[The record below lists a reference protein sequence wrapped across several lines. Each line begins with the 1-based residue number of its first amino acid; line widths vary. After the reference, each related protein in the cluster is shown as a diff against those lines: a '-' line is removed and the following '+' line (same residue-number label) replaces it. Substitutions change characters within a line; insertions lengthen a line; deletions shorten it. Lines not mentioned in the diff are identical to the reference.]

1 MGMEISPIAG
11 VGGYSMSRIEP
22 LHYPVYNQAA
32 VSDAYTDSV
41 KETGSAGKVAPVG
54 YHTARKET
62 ADLPVSRNADAIEVN
77 QSFNRIA
84 TGFINSTVGYQQNG
98 SGTAYSLSGSMCDAI
113 A

>member
-1 MGMEISPIAG
+1 MEEAMGMEISPIAG

-41 KETGSAGKVAPVG
+41 KETGSA
-54 YHTARKET
+54 ARKET

-84 TGFINSTVGYQQNG
+84 AGFINSTVGYQQNG
-98 SGTAYSLSGSMCDAI
+98 SGTAYSLSGSMFDAI